1 MEGYTWKGDF
11 DHGYGDYLF
20 MATELQCWDQRH
32 LVYLFM
38 IGLPHVLLYVIGLPL
53 IAYIILWRHRRSG
66 NLKNPEILFCY
77 GLLYDGYRN
86 STWWWQMMI
95 AYTKALIVFIS
106 YWWSNTPVMSMLFSN
121 LIFTLLLLAET
132 MFRPWAKSDKDKRD
146 KEIYRRRRK
155 SLAIMLKARVDNV
168 LKETNLSQF
177 SALSIFLCSLTG
189 WSGLYFHLGPDCDS
203 RSKFYICMMI
213 TVATIAMHVL
223 FVCWGIVNIFRSK
236 VKEVKEDSRP
246 ENNGG
251 NNVVKTTL
259 RDIPKAKD
267 EKDKAIEISVI
278 NPFFQV
284 EGDKQK
290 AIASI

>member
-1 MEGYTWKGDF
+1 
-11 DHGYGDYLF
+11 
-20 MATELQCWDQRH
+20 
-32 LVYLFM
+32 
-38 IGLPHVLLYVIGLPL
+38 
-53 IAYIILWRHRRSG
+53 
-66 NLKNPEILFCY
+66 
-77 GLLYDGYRN
+77 
-86 STWWWQMMI
+86 
-95 AYTKALIVFIS
+95 
-106 YWWSNTPVMSMLFSN
+106 
-121 LIFTLLLLAET
+121 
-132 MFRPWAKSDKDKRD
+132 
-146 KEIYRRRRK
+146 
-155 SLAIMLKARVDNV
+155 MLKARVDNV

-203 RSKFYICMMI
+203 RSKFYICMVI

-236 VKEVKEDSRP
+236 FKEVKEDSRP

-278 NPFFQV
+278 NPFFQA